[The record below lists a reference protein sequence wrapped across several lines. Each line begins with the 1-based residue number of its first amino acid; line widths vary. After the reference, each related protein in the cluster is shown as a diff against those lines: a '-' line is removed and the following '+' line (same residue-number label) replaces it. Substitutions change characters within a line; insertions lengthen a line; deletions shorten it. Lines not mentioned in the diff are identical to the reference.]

1 MYFRDSIDIL
11 GRITIP
17 ILFYHNLDIL
27 TFHISLYPNKIAIFA
42 LSKFL
47 NVPQPL
53 GLTSTFT
60 FVRYAMHIVTRLIL
74 EPND

>member
-47 NVPQPL
+47 YVHQPL
-53 GLTSTFT
+53 G
-60 FVRYAMHIVTRLIL
+60 
-74 EPND
+74 